1 MQDIECWGKKVLSME
16 KGKGKWQKMCGRE
29 ETEVEDEVWGKSIEV
44 ERDLVGKGKF
54 LLMEAASYHETC
66 TEKYIKK
73 KLLWNIP
80 SLYKLTCTANYI

>member
-1 MQDIECWGKKVLSME
+1 
-16 KGKGKWQKMCGRE
+16 
-29 ETEVEDEVWGKSIEV
+29 V